1 MQGHLQTSH
10 KDIMTG
16 VAKPQEEL
24 KKNDVNVSSEC
35 AQGKKIII
43 FDLKM
48 IWRPSLKMLVMC
60 VFIMEDSVIWDLLH
74 ASSVLSFDVS

>member
-48 IWRPSLKMLVMC
+48 I
-60 VFIMEDSVIWDLLH
+60 
-74 ASSVLSFDVS
+74 